1 MTRLS
6 IVVLALAL
14 AACGDRG
21 EEAEEADSA
30 EHGVLESDSA
40 WTVDA
45 PEPRL
50 TPAESARA
58 VRAIQRHSD
67 SVRDAV
73 RREAV
78 PPGEEAPRRRPSPPV
93 DDSPRARYESCLEQ
107 ARQLEAPM
115 RERIIAACERSR
127 PQAES
132 PN

>member
-1 MTRLS
+1 MTRLP

-73 RREAV
+73 RREAGLPV
-78 PPGEEAPRRRPSPPV
+78 NEAPRRPSPPV
-93 DDSPRARYESCLEQ
+93 DDSPEARYASCMEQ
-107 ARQLEAPM
+107 ALQLEAPM
-115 RERIIAACERSR
+115 RDRIVAACERSR
-127 PQAES
+127 PRAES